1 MGATLD
7 GRADYQVQRS
17 VSDLENRC
25 RNLEARVATLEQ
37 QLANLPH
44 VPTLAEIQQA
54 LSANGTN
61 PLNLTGLTGA
71 PSTSTSTP

>member
-1 MGATLD
+1 MSVTLD
-7 GRADYQVQRS
+7 GKADYQVQRAIT
-17 VSDLENRC
+17 DLENRC
-25 RNLEARVATLEQ
+25 LRLESRVTALEQ

-44 VPTLAEIQQA
+44 IPTMAEIQQA
-54 LSANGTN
+54 LSATGTN